1 MAPMIPAERICISC
15 GKEDGKYKCT
25 KCAKYTCS
33 LPCSK
38 AHREIHDNEPQ
49 PEPSNSATKADNET
63 EPEPEGGHSP
73 LTKLFKKYPN
83 LPHQLRAIADSTDPP
98 KDESGN
104 RLNFVPNSR
113 GGGRGGKKQEPWT
126 QEIGL
131 QNGMNALR
139 RGLSSAPRGSAESE
153 GLREYCE
160 LFKHQLAEKAE
171 KGEDPDAEFRRR
183 AAQHDAEVI
192 RKLMEE
198 EQKQGKD

>member
-15 GKEDGKYKCT
+15 EKEDGKYKCP

-49 PEPSNSATKADNET
+49 PEPKAGESSSAQADN

-98 KDESGN
+98 KDEAGN
-104 RLNFVPNSR
+104 RLHFQPNR
-113 GGGRGGKKQEPWT
+113 RGKKQEPWT

-131 QNGMNALR
+131 QNGMTALR
-139 RGLSSAPRGSAESE
+139 RGLSSAPRGSADSE

-171 KGEDPDAEFRRR
+171 RGEDPDAEFRRR
-183 AAQHDAEVI
+183 TAQHDAEVI

-198 EQKQGKD
+198 EKKQGKD

>member
-15 GKEDGKYKCT
+15 EKEDGKYKCT

-49 PEPSNSATKADNET
+49 PEPESSSSASKAAAADN

-104 RLNFVPNSR
+104 RLNF
-113 GGGRGGKKQEPWT
+113 EPWT

-131 QNGMNALR
+131 QNGMTALR

>member
-1 MAPMIPAERICISC
+1 MAPMAPAERICISC
-15 GKEDGKYKCT
+15 EKEDGKYKCT

-38 AHREIHDNEPQ
+38 AHREIHDKEPQ
-49 PEPSNSATKADNET
+49 PAAASSSGQATAAAEEN
-63 EPEPEGGHSP
+63 EPEGGQSP

-104 RLNFVPNSR
+104 RLNFNPR
-113 GGGRGGKKQEPWT
+113 RKKEVWT
-126 QEIGL
+126 KEIGL

-139 RGLSSAPRGSAESE
+139 KGLSSPRGADSE

-171 KGEDPDAEFRRR
+171 QGEDPDAELRRR

-198 EQKQGKD
+198 DEKHKD